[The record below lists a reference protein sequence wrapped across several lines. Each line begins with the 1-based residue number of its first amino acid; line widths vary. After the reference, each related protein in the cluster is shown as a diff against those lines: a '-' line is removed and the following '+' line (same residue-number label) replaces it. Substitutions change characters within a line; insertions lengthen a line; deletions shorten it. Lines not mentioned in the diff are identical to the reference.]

1 MLPTKFEDTLPKYK
15 TDVTQET
22 KNVTVILNQPLIH
35 FFTIF
40 RSEMEYAFSFFVAF
54 AFYVFFCYIIII
66 SQKKNKTKPQPYY
79 ILIKNLTLK

>member
-15 TDVTQET
+15 TYVTQET

-40 RSEMEYAFSFFVAF
+40 RSEMEYAFSFFVAV
-54 AFYVFFCYIIII
+54 AFYVLFCYIIII
-66 SQKKNKTKPQPYY
+66 SQKKKKKKKKNPNQKTF
-79 ILIKNLTLK
+79 